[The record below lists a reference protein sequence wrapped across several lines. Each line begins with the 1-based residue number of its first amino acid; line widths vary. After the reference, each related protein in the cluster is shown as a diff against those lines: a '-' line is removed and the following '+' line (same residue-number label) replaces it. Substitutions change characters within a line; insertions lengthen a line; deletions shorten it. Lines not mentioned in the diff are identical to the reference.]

1 MLNFI
6 PPNTIDFEQL
16 WSLISS
22 RNKWLIKLRFII
34 VAGFALFVVFA
45 QEFFDINF
53 TSEQLWAYAMIAVAL
68 FVLNIGFSFLE
79 NSGFVENSEYGFNQL
94 HFAFNQIIID
104 LLAIALISY
113 YSGGIESPFYMF
125 FVFHMI
131 IGSLILP
138 GYIVYIIC
146 GIIVAYLGTFSF
158 LEYYGVVPHH
168 SFGNLLEAPL
178 FDNYR
183 YILIV
188 ISSFGI
194 MMIVSV
200 YLANTVARS
209 HYQRSQQLKLAINR
223 LRDAEKTKMKYTMGI
238 VHEIKSPLV
247 GAQSN
252 IDLILN
258 GFTGEV
264 SNEVSDKIKRTRIR
278 TEEAIAIINDILK
291 ISKLKLLDTLSKEG
305 VDLIELFN
313 DTILKKESQIHSMN
327 VDVKIIDD
335 RKNKK
340 KVKLDRPLF
349 ELVVSNLV
357 GNAVKYNSSGG
368 EVRIFLRNTDN
379 GEIEIVVADDGMGIP
394 DEDKGKMFHDFYRAN
409 NVRKKGIEGTGLG
422 LSVVKEIIEQHD
434 GEITFHSPSR
444 ITKEGRK
451 GTEFVITLPN
461 I

>member
-22 RNKWLIKLRFII
+22 RNSWFIKLRFIV
-34 VAGFALFVVFA
+34 VAGFALFVIFT
-45 QEFFDINF
+45 QHFFGIHF
-53 TSEQLWAYAMIAVAL
+53 TSEQLWAYAIIAVSL
-68 FVLNIGFSFLE
+68 FVLNIGFSYLD
-79 NSGFVENSEYGFNQL
+79 NSGFVQNSENGFNQL
-94 HFAFNQIIID
+94 HFAFNQIVVD

-146 GIIVAYLGTFSF
+146 GLIVAYLGAFSF
-158 LEYYGVVPHH
+158 LEYYGVVAHH
-168 SFGNLLEAPL
+168 SFGDLLQAPL
-178 FDNYR
+178 YNNYR
-183 YILIV
+183 YILI
-188 ISSFGI
+188 ILSSFGI

-209 HYQRSQQLKLAINR
+209 HYQRSQQLRLALNR
-223 LRDAEKTKMKYTMGI
+223 LRDAEKIKMKYTMGI

-252 IDLILN
+252 LDLILN
-258 GFTGEV
+258 GYTGEINTET
-264 SNEVSDKIKRTRIR
+264 SEKIKRARIR
-278 TEEAIAIINDILK
+278 TDEAVAIINDILK
-291 ISKLKLLDTLSKEG
+291 ISKLKLLDTLTKEE
-305 VDLIELFN
+305 VDLVELFN
-313 DTILKKESQIHSMN
+313 DTISKKESQIQSMN
-327 VDVKIIDD
+327 ANVKIIDD
-335 RKNKK
+335 RKDKK
-340 KVKLDRPLF
+340 NIMLDRPLF

-357 GNAVKYNSSGG
+357 GNAVKYNTSGG
-368 EVRIFLRNTDN
+368 EVRIFLRNIDN
-379 GEIEIVVADDGMGIP
+379 DEIEIVVADDGMGIP

-422 LSVVKEIIEQHD
+422 LSVVKEIVEQHD

-451 GTEFVITLPN
+451 GTEFIITLPN